1 MNKNEILANRQPVK
15 PIRHRVSFKHRLK
28 YVYAWIQVKLGF
40 RVWGMPVYSRPKF
53 QICPIHQCN
62 MKRGSKTEKGAYY
75 YCQKCRRYYHLEGGG
90 LRIVPNGRK

>member
-1 MNKNEILANRQPVK
+1 
-15 PIRHRVSFKHRLK
+15 
-28 YVYAWIQVKLGF
+28 
-40 RVWGMPVYSRPKF
+40 
-53 QICPIHQCN
+53 